1 MSESRTSKELA
12 LDGIKE
18 LVEKFENNYKQFHAS
33 DYNETLTR
41 QDFIN
46 PFFEYLGWDVS
57 NKQGY
62 SQVYR
67 EVIHEDK
74 LKIGKETKSPDYSF
88 RIGGNRVFFVE
99 AKKPSLNLK
108 EDSDAAYQIR
118 RYAWSGKLAVSI
130 LTDFE
135 EFAIYDCSKKPSPN
149 DKASMSRIEYI
160 NYKDYLNRF
169 DFLYDTFAKENVL
182 KGSLEKYNADTK
194 NKKGTES
201 VDIDFLNSLDN
212 LRTKL
217 ASSISKLNGISERDL
232 NFAVQHI
239 IDRIIFLRVA
249 EDRGVENYG
258 DLREACNNN
267 NGLKPIVDN
276 SYYQNIVEI
285 FKKSDGKYNSGIFD
299 FSKDKITDKIKV
311 DNKVIKEIIN
321 DLYYPKSPYE
331 FSVISVEIIGN
342 AYEQF
347 LGKTI
352 TIGANHA
359 KSGQTPRAKIEF
371 KPEVRKAG
379 GVYYT
384 PEYIVDYIVENTVG
398 EKIKNKKPDE
408 IAKIKIVDPA
418 CGSGSFLLGAYKYLL
433 NYHREYYSK
442 QGKKKFLGS
451 KEDAMTEDGEL
462 ALWVKKQILIN
473 NIFGVDIDSNAVEV
487 TKLSLLLKCMEGET
501 PASIMNNQSL
511 FNERALP
518 SLDENIKCGNSLI
531 GNDFYSYN
539 NNMFKPVVN
548 EKSNNRQE
556 RNGNTRNMEI
566 ARKGLKPLVIKN
578 QTNTLN
584 LFDEK
589 MQYKINCFDWER
601 EFPNIFSRKKKEVK
615 AYHITFAI
623 HNSRVSERMI
633 TYKVSKGE
641 VLNLSEEDELFITKS
656 IGEVIMK
663 NDIKCL
669 AYNISR
675 DHVHI
680 LLVCA
685 YKELTE
691 IVRKIKGYSSYSF
704 REYLN
709 IPKGEEF
716 HLWAQKYDAKEIDS
730 DKRLYNTIE
739 YINNNRVKHE
749 LPENKWLKPLAL
761 SFLCGQNREINNNTK
776 AYKGLSQRD
785 AYGEPLVIKDI
796 NDNHADNNEALAHCV
811 KISEERNNAEGHK
824 EQAHNRNAR
833 KGLSQRDAYGD
844 PLVIKDGNDNY
855 TDNNVALAHCM
866 KNTEE
871 HNNTI
876 RHNTKAEHKEQTQTD
891 NMINTHDTE
900 TAHKGQAHNMEAAR
914 KGLKPLVIRFEDA
927 FNEAFNQYEEGGFD
941 IVIGNPPYVSIR
953 TVDFN
958 NEYKDYFENK
968 YNLALGQYDLYSL
981 FTELSYN
988 ILNQNGIYGFILP
1001 KRLSTNENFQSLRD
1015 FYINKF
1021 NIIEYVDAGKPF
1033 LGASVEANIIIASKL
1048 KSNDYVKVGIFN
1060 NSEYNHF
1067 QNMDKKF
1074 IDSMPFQIFPFLV
1087 KNDNLKLLDK
1097 IKLSDYSNLGL
1108 HCDIIRGFECGFNN
1122 PKIDKKKS
1130 KYKIIRG
1137 ENIHR
1142 YIVEWGDY
1150 YVHPDFKNEAKI
1162 FKREEIFT
1170 KTPKLLTKFVSN
1182 NIEFALDE
1190 VGYCNTNV
1198 VYNVHIKDNTNI
1210 KYLLGL
1216 LNSKVVNFWFKN
1228 IYVNDDTLFP
1238 HIQKNQLA
1246 SIPIPII
1253 DLTKK
1258 SDKEI
1263 HDKLV
1268 NLVDNMIEINKKL
1281 HSEKNPDVVT
1291 MLRRQVEAIDG
1302 EIDRLVYGL
1311 YGLSEEEIKIVEN
1324 N

>member
-1 MSESRTSKELA
+1 MYENKTNKELA
-12 LDGIKE
+12 FEGIKE
-18 LVEKFENNYKQFHAS
+18 LVEKFKSNYKQFHSS

-46 PFFEYLGWDVS
+46 PFFEYLGWDIS
-57 NKQGY
+57 NKEGL
-62 SQVYR
+62 SQTYR
-67 EVIHEDK
+67 DVIHEDK
-74 LKIGKETKSPDYSF
+74 LKIGKETKAPDYSF

-99 AKKPSLNLK
+99 AKKPSRNLK
-108 EDSDAAYQIR
+108 EDADAAYQIR

-160 NYKDYLNRF
+160 NYEDYLNRF

-182 KGSLEKYNADTK
+182 RGSLEKYNADAK
-194 NKKGTES
+194 SKKGTES
-201 VDIDFLNSLDN
+201 VDIDFLNSLDD

-217 ASSISKLNGISERDL
+217 ASNISKLNSLSLRDL

-258 DLREACNNN
+258 DLREACCGNN
-267 NGLKPIVDN
+267 
-276 SYYQNIVEI
+276 YYKNIVEI

-299 FSKDKITDKIKV
+299 FSKDKITQNIEV

-352 TIGANHA
+352 TIGKNNASRRDA
-359 KSGQTPRAKIEF
+359 FGESGQMPKAKIEL

-398 EKIKNKKPDE
+398 EKIKGKTPKE
-408 IAKIKIVDPA
+408 IANIKIVDPA
-418 CGSGSFLLGAYKYLL
+418 CGSGSFLIGAYKYLL

-451 KEDAMTEDGEL
+451 KEDAITEDGEL

-487 TKLSLLLKCMEGET
+487 TKLSLLLKCMENET

-531 GNDFYSYN
+531 GNDFYSGGD
-539 NNMFKPVVN
+539 
-548 EKSNNRQE
+548 S
-556 RNGNTRNMEI
+556 
-566 ARKGLKPLVIKN
+566 
-578 QTNTLN
+578 LN
-584 LFDEK
+584 IDIET
-589 MQYKINCFDWER
+589 QYKINCFDWER
-601 EFPNIFSRKKKEVK
+601 EFSSIF
-615 AYHITFAI
+615 
-623 HNSRVSERMI
+623 
-633 TYKVSKGE
+633 
-641 VLNLSEEDELFITKS
+641 KS
-656 IGEVIMK
+656 
-663 NDIKCL
+663 
-669 AYNISR
+669 
-675 DHVHI
+675 
-680 LLVCA
+680 
-685 YKELTE
+685 
-691 IVRKIKGYSSYSF
+691 
-704 REYLN
+704 
-709 IPKGEEF
+709 
-716 HLWAQKYDAKEIDS
+716 
-730 DKRLYNTIE
+730 
-739 YINNNRVKHE
+739 
-749 LPENKWLKPLAL
+749 
-761 SFLCGQNREINNNTK
+761 
-776 AYKGLSQRD
+776 
-785 AYGEPLVIKDI
+785 
-796 NDNHADNNEALAHCV
+796 
-811 KISEERNNAEGHK
+811 
-824 EQAHNRNAR
+824 
-833 KGLSQRDAYGD
+833 
-844 PLVIKDGNDNY
+844 
-855 TDNNVALAHCM
+855 
-866 KNTEE
+866 
-871 HNNTI
+871 
-876 RHNTKAEHKEQTQTD
+876 
-891 NMINTHDTE
+891 
-900 TAHKGQAHNMEAAR
+900 
-914 KGLKPLVIRFEDA
+914 
-927 FNEAFNQYEEGGFD
+927 GGFD

-958 NEYKDYFENK
+958 NEYKDYFANK

-988 ILNQNGIYGFILP
+988 ILNQKGIYGFILP
-1001 KRLSTNENFQSLRD
+1001 KRLATNENFQSLRD

-1021 NIIEYVDAGKPF
+1021 NIIKYVDAGKPF
-1033 LGASVEANIIIASKL
+1033 LGASVEANIIISSKS
-1048 KSNDYVKVGIFN
+1048 KSNDFIKIGIFDK
-1060 NSEYNHF
+1060 SEYNHF

-1074 IDSMPFQIFPFLV
+1074 INIMPFQIFPFLV
-1087 KNDNLKLLDK
+1087 KNNNIKLLNK
-1097 IKLSDYSNLGL
+1097 IKLSNYSNLGL

-1122 PKIDKKKS
+1122 PRINKKKS

-1142 YIVEWGDY
+1142 YIVEWSNY
-1150 YVHPDFKNEAKI
+1150 YVHPDFKNEVKI
-1162 FKREEIFT
+1162 FKKKEIFT

-1190 VGYCNTNV
+1190 IGYCNTNV
-1198 VYNVHIKDNTNI
+1198 VYNVHINDNTNI

-1246 SIPIPII
+1246 SIPIPKL
-1253 DLTKK
+1253 DFSKK
-1258 SDKEI
+1258 EDKKK
-1263 HDKLV
+1263 HDRLV
-1268 NLVDNMIEINKKL
+1268 KLVDNIIAINKKL
-1281 HSEKNPDVVT
+1281 VGENNPNT
-1291 MLRRQVEAIDG
+1291 KEILERQVRALDG

-1311 YGLSEEEIKIVEN
+1311 YGLSDNEIRIIEN
-1324 N
+1324 MD